1 MGRFAKLSLKKFA
14 TLQHMGTL
22 MAKIMI
28 LKGRL
33 EVQVPPQ
40 YQECKNVPRQ
50 ACRNVPRIQCNNV
63 PRQQCYNVPYQVRMK
78 EGSNVPKQDTDLFYE
93 CNAEVFPDNSVTM
106 FLNSSVVPFH
116 ATLSHLEILMA
127 VPDCKTGVH
136 KCS

>member
-40 YQECKNVPRQ
+40 YQEC
-50 ACRNVPRIQCNNV
+50 RNVPRLACRSV
-63 PRQQCYNVPYQVRMK
+63 PGQQDH
-78 EGSNVPKQDTDLFYE
+78 NVPKHQCRSIPCDSKPFKNPYGSPRLHVRS
-93 CNAEVFPDNSVTM
+93 AKM
-106 FLNSSVVPFH
+106 FLGNNVEMCLDQFFQ
-116 ATLSHLEILMA
+116 
-127 VPDCKTGVH
+127 TGV
-136 KCS
+136 